1 VQREGDK
8 HPDRHHEDR
17 RRGRYQQHR
26 HDDLNR
32 LRPSHDVGPRLGGN
46 SGSVGSKRRRS
57 PPRSRCAKLALWG
70 QVSHM
75 KKSRPDQ
82 AERGSEPRRR
92 SPKSGGKIRWV
103 RHNPRDKAARLPS
116 STDAGYQAL
125 LLGRR
130 VGAGN
135 SPAGVDLTGMSNP
148 NIPRENPD
156 APLT

>member
-1 VQREGDK
+1 MSVLALAATRGLLVVNVGGRLPV
-8 HPDRHHEDR
+8 PDAP
-17 RRGRYQQHR
+17 
-26 HDDLNR
+26 NW
-32 LRPSHDVGPRLGGN
+32 P
-46 SGSVGSKRRRS
+46 
-57 PPRSRCAKLALWG
+57 LWG